1 MDSPSIDVQA
11 AYDVA
16 GAARVLGVANVT
28 VRLWLSNGRLDRAY
42 LAGGKTVLVT
52 AASVERELA
61 RRREA
66 AHG

>member
-1 MDSPSIDVQA
+1 MDSPSVDVHA

-16 GAARVLGVANVT
+16 GAARVLDISTHT
-28 VRLWLSNGRLDRAY
+28 VRLWLSNGRLERAY

-61 RRREA
+61 RRQGGA
-66 AHG
+66 A

>member
-1 MDSPSIDVQA
+1 MNSPSIDVQA

-16 GAARVLGVANVT
+16 GAARVLDVATVT
-28 VRLWLSNGRLDRAY
+28 VRLWLNNGRLDRAY

-61 RRREA
+61 RRKGGA
-66 AHG
+66 A